1 MIKLLI
7 KIAIPII
14 IGILI
19 YNYFFGTVKE
29 KETSVE
35 VYSKVKD
42 LSLSLVDVMRSE
54 KEKFDEGKYDKAM
67 DKLNDVYD
75 AARNHEEDMT
85 TSEKKELRNLES
97 EKEDLKKDIEKASKL
112 DQKEADKESKS
123 LNDRLYDLVKRTENL
138 LGKE

>member
-35 VYSKVKD
+35 VYTKVKD

-67 DKLNDVYD
+67 DKLNDVYN
-75 AARNHEEDMT
+75 AARNHDEDMT
-85 TSEKKELRNLES
+85 VSEKKKLES
-97 EKEDLKKDIEKASKL
+97 EKEELKKDIKETSKL
-112 DQKEADKESKS
+112 DQKKADEKSKS